1 MAIPSEPS
9 TWHVSLLPG
18 VFQSP
23 EHPTMSPVL
32 AGSTFVRPHINLG
45 YEQDHPSGVKSL
57 PELIEFDASH
67 NPDHIFGLQDRAG
80 DDVSPFEI
88 TFFQLQFAVEYAS
101 SWLVSSGCTTGRA
114 HRHQSVAPV
123 GILLGSDIGIF
134 IYMAALLRI
143 GTPVLLLSA
152 RLTPVAIAHLL
163 KQTSPSC
170 VLINSQVSRSSK
182 EALEL
187 LHSDGTA
194 LLPKFVDALGYEDLL
209 SPIALEIQ
217 IPQMYTAYER
227 EDLDAII
234 MHSSGTTGLPK
245 PIFHGQ
251 AYLLLYA
258 ACHRLPEQREPF
270 RFNVSTLPLYHGFGL
285 LAPSLSLSIGMPFI
299 LPPASTIPT
308 GKTTLLALQSIGARY
323 LLSVPSILEEMI
335 RLSDSQGLEAL
346 KDLEIVATGG
356 APMKESIG
364 SELAAAGVKLLNHW
378 GCTELG
384 AIAPIERIPRG
395 YDWRYLMPRSDTGLR
410 TIPVDDGSNSYR
422 LVGQAPGWPEP
433 FEVQDLLVT
442 NPNDSRQ
449 YRIMGRADDLLVLAT
464 GEKVRPTNLERTVA
478 EHPYVKDV
486 LAFGAGQI
494 ALGLLVELSAGCFE
508 ADLSQPENMYALLA
522 SIQPYLERGN
532 SFTDKHGKVSSEMM
546 IFTRETTKP
555 LGRTDKGSLARKSTL
570 AAFDAEIKACYE
582 RADIQKAVPFPSPF
596 ADDGY
601 ALLNSIRSQVYAVIG
616 GDDIT
621 DSIDFFE
628 SGMDSLQA
636 TRLRRS
642 VLNSL
647 RVTPDLPNPVRDLEV
662 DFCFENSSIE
672 KLHRAVAH
680 IMSGTQVNGVVGET
694 REARRIR
701 EMEEMVDKYRQ
712 KLGSFANIAA
722 YSRISRKKRR
732 AHSGQKNVVLLT
744 GSTGSLGCF
753 LLARLANDPSVSKV
767 ICLNRRHSGAA
778 TPLQRQMGLM
788 DKRGASMAGQS
799 WEKVV
804 LHGADLSRFDFGLC
818 EEEFAELLGVTHI
831 IHNAWPVNFNRNL
844 SSFEPH
850 VQGLSNLVRLALLS
864 SGRRSTDIP
873 PTRILFASSIA
884 VAGRFPAL
892 NADGPFEVPET
903 PLDAENTAEF
913 GYPEAKWV
921 CEQLLLAAVE
931 LYGDASS
938 IEEPLVEGSN
948 VRIGQMS
955 GPEGSGAWNE
965 SEHFPII
972 VRTSQ
977 QMGAMPALEGSLSWI
992 PVNRAGDI
1000 ITELLFS
1007 KGFKPFY
1014 HMENPSRQSWNGII
1028 SNLASILG
1036 GKGDPLPS
1044 IPLSKWLARVRDL
1057 GDDPARNAAYKI
1069 LSFLERDFQTMSNG
1083 TVILRTATA
1092 RLDSPTMVRSTAVDR
1107 KHLEEYVSY
1116 WRCVGVMQ

>member
-1 MAIPSEPS
+1 
-9 TWHVSLLPG
+9 
-18 VFQSP
+18 
-23 EHPTMSPVL
+23 MSPVL
-32 AGSTFVRPHINLG
+32 AGSTFIRPHINLG
-45 YEQDHPSGVKSL
+45 YGQDHPSGVKSL

-67 NPDHIFGLQDRAG
+67 NPDHIFGLQDRVG
-80 DDVSPFEI
+80 DDVSPYEM
-88 TFFQLQFAVEYAS
+88 TFSQLQSAVEYAS
-101 SWLVSSGCTTGRA
+101 SWLVARGCTTGRT
-114 HRHQSVAPV
+114 RRDQTVAPV
-123 GILLGSDIGIF
+123 GILLGSDIAIF

-152 RLTPVAIAHLL
+152 RLTSVAIAHLL

-170 VLINSQVSRSSK
+170 VLISSHVSRSSK

-187 LHSDGTA
+187 LRSEGA
-194 LLPKFVDALGYEDLL
+194 VLLPEFVDPLGYEDFL
-209 SPIALEIQ
+209 SSNETWKDIQ
-217 IPQMYTAYER
+217 VPPMYTEYQQ
-227 EDLDAII
+227 EDLDAVI

-251 AYLLLYA
+251 TYPLLYA
-258 ACHRLPEQREPF
+258 ACHRLPEQRQPF

-299 LPPASTIPT
+299 LPPASVIPT
-308 GKTTLLALQSIGARY
+308 GKTTLLALQSSGARY

-335 RLSDSQGLEAL
+335 RLPGGEGLDAL
-346 KDLEIVATGG
+346 RDLEIVATGG
-356 APMKESIG
+356 APMKENVG
-364 SELAAAGVKLLNHW
+364 DELVAAGVKLLNHW

-395 YDWRYLMPRSDTGLR
+395 YDWHYLMPRSDTGLR
-410 TIPVDDGSNSYR
+410 TIPVDDGSGSYR
-422 LVGQAPGWPEP
+422 LVGYPPGWPEP

-442 NPNDSRQ
+442 HPCDSRQ
-449 YRIMGRADDLLVLAT
+449 YRIMGRADDLLVLST
-464 GEKVRPTNLERTVA
+464 GEKVRPASLERAVA
-478 EHPYVKDV
+478 EHPHVKDV
-486 LAFGAGQI
+486 LAFGAGQV
-494 ALGLLVELSAGCFE
+494 ALGLLVELRADSFE
-508 ADLSQPENMYALLA
+508 ADLNEPENMNTLLA
-522 SIQPYLERGN
+522 SIKPYLDRGN
-532 SFTDKHGKVSSEMM
+532 SFTDKHGKVSTEML
-546 IFTRETTKP
+546 IFTQETTKP
-555 LGRTDKGSLARKSTL
+555 FIRTDKGSLARKSIL

-582 RADIQKAVPFPSPF
+582 RADIQKAAPFPSPF

-601 ALLNSIRSQVYAVIG
+601 ALLNAIRSQVYAVIG
-616 GDDIT
+616 CDDIS

-636 TRLRRS
+636 SRLRRS

-647 RVTPDLPNPVRDLEV
+647 RVTPGLPNPVRDLET

-680 IMSGTQVNGVVGET
+680 IMSGTQVHGVVGET
-694 REARRIR
+694 RETRRVR
-701 EMEEMVDKYRQ
+701 AMEGMADKYRET
-712 KLGSFANIAA
+712 LLTFANIAA
-722 YSRISRKKRR
+722 YCRLSRKKRWTS
-732 AHSGQKNVVLLT
+732 SGQKKVVLLT

-753 LLARLANDPSVSKV
+753 LLARLANDPGVSKI

-778 TPLQRQMGLM
+778 TPRQRQMDLM
-788 DKRGASMAGQS
+788 DKRGASMSSQA

-804 LHGADLSRFDFGLC
+804 LHGADLSRSDFGLC
-818 EEEFAELLGVTHI
+818 EEEFAELLAVTHI

-850 VQGLSNLVRLALLS
+850 VQGLCNLVRLALLS
-864 SGRRSTDIP
+864 SGRRLTGTP

-892 NADGPFEVPET
+892 NADGPYEVPET
-903 PLDAENTAEF
+903 SLDAENTAEF

-921 CEQLLLAAVE
+921 CERLLLAAVE
-931 LYGDASS
+931 LYGDPCSV
-938 IEEPLVEGSN
+938 EEPLVAGSN
-948 VRIGQMS
+948 VRIGQMT

-977 QMGAMPALEGSLSWI
+977 QIGALPALEGSLSWI
-992 PVNRAGDI
+992 PVNRAGDV

-1007 KGFKPFY
+1007 KRFKPFY
-1014 HMENPSRQSWNGII
+1014 HMENPSRQSWSGII

-1036 GKGDPLPS
+1036 GKGGPLPT
-1044 IPLSKWLARVRDL
+1044 IPLSKWLGRVRDL
-1057 GDDPARNAAYKI
+1057 GDDPARNPAYKI

-1083 TVILRTATA
+1083 TVILRTASA
-1092 RLDSPTMVRSTAVDR
+1092 RLDSPTMVRSTAVDK

-1116 WRCVGVMQ
+1116 WRSIGAMQ